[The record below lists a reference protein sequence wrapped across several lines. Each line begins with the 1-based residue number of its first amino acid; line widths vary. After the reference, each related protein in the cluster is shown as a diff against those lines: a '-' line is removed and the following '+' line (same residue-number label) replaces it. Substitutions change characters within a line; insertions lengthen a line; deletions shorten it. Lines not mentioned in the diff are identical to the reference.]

1 MATSSIFANFNINDS
16 RTAEAFVEALETSAN
31 DPKRT
36 PTAPVEPL
44 TTDTNEIREF
54 FKKRNKKASE

>member
-31 DPKRT
+31 EPKRT

-44 TTDTNEIREF
+44 TTDTNEIRAF
-54 FKKRNKKASE
+54 FTKRNKKTSE